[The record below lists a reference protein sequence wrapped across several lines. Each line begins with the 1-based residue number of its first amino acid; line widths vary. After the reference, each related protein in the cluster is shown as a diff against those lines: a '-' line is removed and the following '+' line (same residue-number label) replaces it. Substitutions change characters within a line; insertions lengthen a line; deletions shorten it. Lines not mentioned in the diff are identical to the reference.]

1 MNRID
6 KNGIIYSGQFLND
19 NNNDYIL
26 HGKGEVLMPTGIKY
40 IGYFIYGKKNGIFK
54 VSFNNS
60 TIYVK
65 YKDDYFIE

>member
-6 KNGIIYSGQFLND
+6 KKGIIYSGQFLNE
-19 NNNDYIL
+19 NDCIL
-26 HGKGEVLMPTGIKY
+26 YGKGEVLMPTGIKY

-54 VSFNNS
+54 VLFNDS
-60 TIYVK
+60 IIYVK

>member
-6 KNGIIYSGQFLND
+6 KNGIIYSGHFLND
-19 NNNDYIL
+19 NDYIL
-26 HGKGEVLMPTGIKY
+26 HGKGEVLMSTGIKY